1 MSTDAPASRVPQ
13 AELLQWV
20 HLFGA
25 GRHAEMEVLAAQAAV
40 RHPQDGLAWKALG
53 TALLAQGKDA
63 LAALQRAAA
72 LMPQDVEVLGN
83 LGGLLAAR
91 GQHEPAARHYRAALA
106 LKPDFA
112 EAHSNLGDVLASL
125 GQWDAAAA
133 SCLQALRLRPA
144 LAAAHCNLGR
154 ARAGQG
160 RLDDAVA
167 SYRRAIGLQPRL
179 AQAHHGLGLALQAQG
194 RLDAAAASLREA
206 LRWRPQHLAAQ
217 FQLAHLLA
225 GQGRFDDAVAAYRQ
239 ALAIEPGHA
248 EALANLGVALMALG
262 CHAEAAAAFQQ
273 SLQRQPAQP
282 AVRSN
287 LGNAWLALG
296 RIDDALADYRA
307 AVAAQPDFAPL
318 QGNLAHAL
326 NLIGEP
332 AQALAHLER
341 AQMLEPERLA
351 WRSEWL
357 FTRQYLDRSEAG
369 RAETLAA
376 ARRFGAAAAA
386 RAQPFRHP
394 SGAAAADPQRR
405 LRIGLLSGDLR
416 AHPVAWFLESVLAQW
431 SRRPTLELWA
441 YATQPQADAVTQ
453 RLRACC
459 AQWRQVEALDD
470 PALAAA
476 IHADGIDVL
485 IDLSGHTRHN
495 RLPVLA
501 WRPAPLQLSWLGSCA
516 STGLAE
522 VDALVVDRWIA
533 PAGTEADF
541 VEPLLRL
548 PHGFLCFTP
557 PPAVDDAPIAA
568 APGEGLRLACF
579 NRLAKIGDEVVAAWL
594 AILAG
599 LPGSSLALQDR
610 ALASET
616 VCRRLRERF
625 AAHGLDPQRLRLRPA
640 QPREAYLAAYRAVDL
655 ALDPFPY
662 PGGTTTVEALWMG
675 VPVLTLAGASA
686 LGRQGAGILARLGLD
701 DWVAADADDYVGRAL
716 RLGRDR
722 AALAGLR
729 TELRGRLL
737 ASPLCD
743 AAGFAQ
749 ALESALRERWRPA

>member
-1 MSTDAPASRVPQ
+1 MTTDSRGSRLSQ
-13 AELLQWV
+13 AELLQLAR
-20 HLFGA
+20 LFGA
-25 GRHAEMEVLAAQAAV
+25 GRHAEMQALAAQAAE
-40 RHPQDGLAWKALG
+40 RHPQDGQAWKALG
-53 TALLAQGKDA
+53 TALLAQGRDA
-63 LAALQRAAA
+63 LAALRRAAV
-72 LMPQDVEVLGN
+72 LLPQDVEVLGN
-83 LGGLLAAR
+83 LGGLLVAR
-91 GQHEPAARHYRAALA
+91 GDLEGAERSYRAALA
-106 LKPDFA
+106 LRPDFA

-133 SCLQALRLRPA
+133 SCLHALRLRPA

-160 RLDDAVA
+160 RLDEAAV
-167 SYRRAIGLQPRL
+167 SYRQAITLQPQL

-194 RLDAAAASLREA
+194 RRDGALDSLREA
-206 LRWRPQHLAAQ
+206 LRWRPRHFAAQ

-225 GQGRFDDAVAAYRQ
+225 EMNRFDDAAAAYRQ
-239 ALAIEPGHA
+239 ALAIEPGRA
-248 EALANLGVALMALG
+248 EALTNLGVVLMALG
-262 CHAEAAAAFQQ
+262 RHAEAAAAFQQ
-273 SLQRQPAQP
+273 SLDQQPAQP
-282 AVRSN
+282 AVRGN

-296 RIDDALADYRA
+296 RIDDAIEAYRA
-307 AVAAQPDFAPL
+307 AVEAEPDFAPL

-341 AQMLEPERLA
+341 AMALEPERLA
-351 WRSEWL
+351 WQSEWL
-357 FTRQYLDRSEAG
+357 FTRQYLDRTEGQGA
-369 RAETLAA
+369 RTLAA
-376 ARRFGAAAAA
+376 ARHFGRAAAA
-386 RAQPFRHP
+386 RAQPFEHRP
-394 SGAAAADPQRR
+394 GAADPEQP

-431 SRRPTLELWA
+431 SQRPMLELWA

-453 RLRACC
+453 RLRSYC
-459 AQWRQVEALDD
+459 AQWRQVESLDD
-470 PALAAA
+470 EALAAA

-485 IDLSGHTRHN
+485 MDLSGHTRHN

-501 WRPAPLQLSWLGSCA
+501 WRPAPLQLSWLGACA

-533 PAGTEADF
+533 PAGAEAAF

-557 PPAVDDAPIAA
+557 PAPLDDATIAA

-579 NRLAKIGDEVVAAWL
+579 NRLAKIGDEVIAAWS

-625 AAHGLDPQRLRLRPA
+625 AAHGIDPRRLRLRPA
-640 QPREAYLAAYRAVDL
+640 RPREAYLAAYRAVDL

-686 LGRQGAGILARLGLD
+686 LGRQGASILAQLGLD
-701 DWVAADADDYVGRAL
+701 DWVAVDVDDYVDRAL
-716 RLGRDR
+716 RLGRGR
-722 AALAGLR
+722 AALAELR
-729 TELRGRLL
+729 AGLRGRLL

-749 ALESALRERWRPA
+749 ALESALRERWRRV

>member
-1 MSTDAPASRVPQ
+1 MSADLPASRVPQ
-13 AELLQWV
+13 ADLLQLV
-20 HLFGA
+20 QLFGA
-25 GRHAEMEVLAAQAAV
+25 GRHAEMAALAAQAAQ

-53 TALLAQGKDA
+53 TALLAQGHDA

-72 LMPQDVEVLGN
+72 LLPQDVEVLSN

-91 GQHEPAARHYRAALA
+91 GEFEAAAQHHRAALT
-106 LKPDFA
+106 LRPGFA

-125 GQWDAAAA
+125 GRWDEAAA
-133 SCLQALRLRPA
+133 SCLLALHLRPT

-160 RLDDAVA
+160 RLDEAAA
-167 SYRRAIGLQPRL
+167 SYRQAIGLQPRL

-206 LRWRPQHLAAQ
+206 LRWRPQHLGAQ
-217 FQLAHLLA
+217 FQLALLLA
-225 GQGRFDDAVAAYRQ
+225 EQGRFDDAVAAYRQ
-239 ALAIEPGHA
+239 LLVIEPGHA
-248 EALANLGVALMALG
+248 QALANLGAALMALG
-262 CHAEAAAAFQQ
+262 RPADAAAAFEQ

-296 RIDDALADYRA
+296 RIDDALAAYRA
-307 AVAAQPDFAPL
+307 AADAEPGFAPL

-326 NLIGEP
+326 NLVGEP
-332 AQALAHLER
+332 AAALAALER
-341 AQMLEPERLA
+341 AIALEPDRLA

-357 FTRQYLDRSEAG
+357 FTRQYLDRSEAE

-386 RAQPFRHP
+386 RARPLPRRT
-394 SGAAAADPQRR
+394 GAAFDPERR

-416 AHPVAWFLESVLAQW
+416 AHPVAWFLESVLMQW
-431 SRRPTLELWA
+431 SRQPALELWA

-453 RLRACC
+453 RLRECC
-459 AQWRQVEALDD
+459 AHWRQVQALDD
-470 PALAAA
+470 ADLAAA
-476 IHADGIDVL
+476 IRADGIDVL

-533 PAGTEADF
+533 PAGAEAAF

-557 PPAVDDAPIAA
+557 PAPVDDAPIAA

-579 NRLAKIGDEVVAAWL
+579 NRLAKIGDEVVAAWS

-616 VCRRLRERF
+616 VCRRLRDRF
-625 AAHGLDPQRLRLRPA
+625 AAHGIGPLRLRLQPA
-640 QPREAYLAAYRAVDL
+640 QPRETYLAAYRAVDL

-686 LGRQGAGILARLGLD
+686 LGRQGASILAQLGLD
-701 DWVAADADDYVGRAL
+701 DWVAVDVDDYVDRAL

-722 AALAGLR
+722 AALAALRAGLR
-729 TELRGRLL
+729 RRLL

-743 AAGFAQ
+743 AAAFAQ
-749 ALESALRERWRPA
+749 ALESALRERWRRA